1 MLERPR
7 HPKDHDDLQT
17 RHDVSRTTTHAQRHL
32 RMAPL
37 KVHPCATGR
46 RWAVRSNRAQLRASR
61 VTLSSVNVILRLR
74 WLSVL
79 GYGVCVAVITTAL
92 QYASSG
98 VLSHSLY
105 FGVCLGGVLAAL
117 TRWQTVTVMDEGL
130 LVAGGY
136 GGFFCPW
143 SEVAVERRQF
153 GPLSLDQL
161 RLRKPV
167 RRYTRGSA
175 TGPPEF
181 TWRPTRSKRL
191 FIGMWDR
198 NWRAGSIGAALTA
211 HGASLEGTAPTGAVS
226 T

>member
-1 MLERPR
+1 M
-7 HPKDHDDLQT
+7 
-17 RHDVSRTTTHAQRHL
+17 
-32 RMAPL
+32 
-37 KVHPCATGR
+37 
-46 RWAVRSNRAQLRASR
+46 RSSRAQLGAGR
-61 VTLSSVNVILRLR
+61 VTLSRVKVILRLR

-79 GYGVCVAVITTAL
+79 GYGVCVAVIAIAFR
-92 QYASSG
+92 YSSG
-98 VLSHSLY
+98 DTLSKSLY
-105 FGVCLGGVLAAL
+105 FGVALGVVLAAL

-161 RLRKPV
+161 RLHKPV

-191 FIGMWDR
+191 FIGRYDR
-198 NWRAGSIGAALTA
+198 NWRAGPIGAALTA
-211 HGASLEGTAPTGAVS
+211 RGASLDGTALADAAS